1 LANGCIAKLGKKEK
15 KKKSNASCTL
25 GDLFKPIIKI
35 QGFFLFFSES
45 CQFGPFLWK
54 KKS

>member
-1 LANGCIAKLGKKEK
+1 LANGCIAKLGKQKRKE
-15 KKKSNASCTL
+15 KSNASCTF
-25 GDLFKPIIKI
+25 GDLLKPIIKI

-45 CQFGPFLWK
+45 CQFGPFLGK